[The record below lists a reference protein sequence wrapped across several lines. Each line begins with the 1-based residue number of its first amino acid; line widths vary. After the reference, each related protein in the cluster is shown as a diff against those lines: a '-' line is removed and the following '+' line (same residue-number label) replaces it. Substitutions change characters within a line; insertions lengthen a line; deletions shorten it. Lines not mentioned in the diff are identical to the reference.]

1 MVFAYDQNGALQTT
15 FGPAYGFDQYNTS
28 EIKMAYPS
36 IQFDVNDSNIGA
48 STSWSTSFD
57 HVPIQLGNY
66 KGTATVDW
74 VLVRNYVNP
83 EPDASI
89 GVETGG
95 TVPSAPLSPV
105 ATPGNGQASVSFTP
119 PVSNGGSVLTG
130 YTVTSHPGNITA
142 SGGASP
148 IVAPGLTNG
157 ASYTFTVTASN
168 ATGDSS
174 PSAASNSVTPGV
186 ATNVTSQ
193 FSITRTVV
201 TLNRAT
207 GRYSQTVAITNN
219 GAALGSAAYVADG
232 LPAGVA
238 ITSPDGFTFA
248 TVPAGS
254 PYKELGAMSPGATVT
269 IGIEFTR
276 TGTQAF
282 TNSARVLGAGPR

>member
-1 MVFAYDQNGALQTT
+1 M
-15 FGPAYGFDQYNTS
+15 
-28 EIKMAYPS
+28 
-36 IQFDVNDSNIGA
+36 
-48 STSWSTSFD
+48 
-57 HVPIQLGNY
+57 
-66 KGTATVDW
+66 
-74 VLVRNYVNP
+74 LVRSYVNP
-83 EPDASI
+83 EPAASI
-89 GVETGG
+89 GVETGV
-95 TVPSAPLSPV
+95 TVPTAPLSPV
-105 ATPGNGQASVSFTP
+105 ATPGNLQASVSFTP

-130 YTVTSHPGNITA
+130 YTVTSHPGNFAA
-142 SGGASP
+142 SGSASP
-148 IVAPGLTNG
+148 IVVPGLTNG

-254 PYKELGAMSPGATVT
+254 PYKELGAMSPGAKVT

-282 TNSARVLGAGPR
+282 TYSARVLGAGPR